1 MNKLKK
7 FMVVMFLCTLCTAC
21 GTNNEQQ
28 ATDNPQTETV
38 QKVSQSKP
46 VAIIENYEEVAGD
59 IVIQR
64 ASGTPNGAE
73 ALLYPDDK
81 ITGKLD
87 NVKIQCTPYAE
98 FQTKDGAYIISYDP
112 PSGIGEI
119 AYNVIDYA
127 SAFWNNVESVN
138 TAASRGSDDDLNL
151 NPKPGFNV
159 TLLQNQPVTFAWDSS
174 ASNFYIKDDT
184 GKKIFETNV
193 KGKNSVEIFP
203 NELNLNV
210 EQKYS
215 WCLDD
220 NAKAYE
226 FTILDAQTEKEILAK
241 LEEIDAEHISDDE
254 RILKKSAYVQLISD
268 IYSDKVD
275 LYWLSEQWLSKCSP
289 TDEKLKESKSV
300 LLRKCAHHLDEEM

>member
-1 MNKLKK
+1 
-7 FMVVMFLCTLCTAC
+7 MVVMFLCTLCTAC
-21 GTNNEQQ
+21 GANNEQQ
-28 ATDNPQTETV
+28 ATNNPHTETV

-98 FQTKDGAYIISYDP
+98 FQIKDSAYIIFYDP

-127 SAFWNNVESVN
+127 SAFWNNVESIN
-138 TAASRGSDDDLNL
+138 TAASRGSNDDLNL
-151 NPKPGFNV
+151 SPKPGFNV

-184 GKKIFETNV
+184 GKKIFEANV
-193 KGKNSVEIFP
+193 KGKNFVEIIP
-203 NELNLNV
+203 SKLNLNV

-220 NAKAYE
+220 NATAYE

-268 IYSDKVD
+268 IYSNKID
-275 LYWLSEQWLSKCSP
+275 LYWLSAQWLSEMSSADENLKNTKNVLMKKC
-289 TDEKLKESKSV
+289 V
-300 LLRKCAHHLDEEM
+300 HHLDEEM